1 MTKQLLTETFYRRG
15 VTASQSQ
22 GKPDVYLFA
31 QFLPEPGA
39 TDLSHWNRPL
49 TLEGGTLVDDFV
61 FQGGLYY
68 YRGYLQARSD
78 RTNAI
83 LSTSLSPG
91 LNLNNFSCEIWIQ
104 PYYKRFTGTAG
115 TFTLQ
120 FLTDNGYLQLTQTS
134 TNNDIP
140 YCLQLDVDGKIQS
153 NVEPYLEVDRAY
165 SFPHILLT
173 GCNGTIYVYVN
184 LPSGSET
191 WSSEVQCQF
200 SLNAPSFTNLAHSMV
215 FHVNDC
221 GLPGL
226 RLLNEKCLLTGEWD
240 KDTNAYLPKKSPS
253 KTEPV

>member
-49 TLEGGTLVDDFV
+49 TLEGGTLIDGV
-61 FQGGLYY
+61 FKRGLYDY
-68 YRGYLQARSD
+68 SGCLQGRSD
-78 RTNAI
+78 QTNAI

-91 LNLNNFSCEIWIQ
+91 LNLNNFSCEIWIH
-104 PYYKRFTGTAG
+104 PYYKKFYGMAG
-115 TFTLQ
+115 TSTLQ

-153 NVEPYLEVDRAY
+153 NVEPYITKNYAY
-165 SFPHILLT
+165 SLHRILLT
-173 GCNGTIYVYVN
+173 GCNGTIYVYVSR
-184 LPSGSET
+184 PFTASRWDTSIHY
-191 WSSEVQCQF
+191 QF
-200 SLNAPSFTNLAHSMV
+200 SLNAPLFTNLAHSMV
-215 FHVNDC
+215 FHVND
-221 GLPGL
+221 GVLVGL

-240 KDTNAYLPKKSPS
+240 KDTNAYLPNPYPS
-253 KTEPV
+253 ATEPV